1 MSATR
6 WYFMNGQSKFTTLN
20 FSDSIWNSPQFIRSC
35 VAQWTDKKSS
45 FFDHILEAP
54 LSHGHISTNLTWFQS
69 ARTDRKAAPRP
80 TVRAALLVAPL
91 LLLDFRGFAPNNTT
105 KNQNFYLHAI
115 RKRRLGKA
123 PPFVG
128 RFFIGFGRS
137 DRKMCKKTQI
147 FQISSKFH
155 RLNRRKAGIFTCMRS
170 ARVDWGKSHRQ
181 FIKFSR
187 GLRFRAKI
195 CIFSTRNHAKII
207 LFDFFR
213 SFRVMAPAATPQK
226 YKNNTKYASD
236 RGPFTARHNYAF
248 PRTIPLCL
256 WIAFFEQMRGIGC
269 PFMK

>member
-1 MSATR
+1 MVV
-6 WYFMNGQSKFTTLN
+6 L
-20 FSDSIWNSPQFIRSC
+20 DS
-35 VAQWTDKKSS
+35 
-45 FFDHILEAP
+45 
-54 LSHGHISTNLTWFQS
+54 FQS

-155 RLNRRKAGIFTCMRS
+155 RLNRRKDGIFSCMRS

-181 FIKFSR
+181 ITYFSR
-187 GLRFRAKI
+187 GLGVPSENMHFHHPKPYKNQTFQFFSN
-195 CIFSTRNHAKII
+195 FSTRASSLTSAKLSKRCKISVFARSL
-207 LFDFFR
+207 LFGR
-213 SFRVMAPAATPQK
+213 QLRVTAAQSIPASENECLK
-226 YKNNTKYASD
+226 FSKHITKKC
-236 RGPFTARHNYAF
+236 NE
-248 PRTIPLCL
+248 L
-256 WIAFFEQMRGIGC
+256 
-269 PFMK
+269 

>member
-1 MSATR
+1 MVV
-6 WYFMNGQSKFTTLN
+6 L
-20 FSDSIWNSPQFIRSC
+20 DS
-35 VAQWTDKKSS
+35 
-45 FFDHILEAP
+45 
-54 LSHGHISTNLTWFQS
+54 FQS

-155 RLNRRKAGIFTCMRS
+155 RLNRWKDGISSSIRS

-213 SFRVMAPAATPQK
+213 TFRVMAPWAGFVRSLCQTTTQK
-226 YKNNTKYASD
+226 
-236 RGPFTARHNYAF
+236 ARAY
-248 PRTIPLCL
+248 PLCDL
-256 WIAFFEQMRGIGC
+256 DSGSKEMREILC